1 MIVSELYTLIQ
12 VLIAAMLGNYV
23 SMGGNHLVN
32 AVSPPIGFVYAILA
46 VIAMFYPLS
55 GFLADVCC
63 GRFKTITVG
72 LNIILVSSIIVIV
85 TLTVW
90 ISILN
95 QHNLVFVPIKKSVPL
110 FVFGFS
116 AAFFIEIGYVLYQ
129 ANFIQFGLDQLIE
142 APSINLSL
150 FVHWAVWTD
159 TLGKSIVFVS
169 STVLS
174 CPRLYENL
182 KVKVGFYVIPIFLL
196 LCFPLL
202 MILTCWKRHWFYTE
216 PGQNNPYKTV
226 IKVLDFV
233 RKHKY
238 PLQRSAFTYCFNER
252 PSRIDY
258 AKERYGGPFTTE
270 QVEDVKTFVRILL
283 LLVSLGPIF
292 AMEFSYS
299 RVLGWVYSLL

>member
-1 MIVSELYTLIQ
+1 
-12 VLIAAMLGNYV
+12 MLQW
-23 SMGGNHLVN
+23 L
-32 AVSPPIGFVYAILA
+32 P
-46 VIAMFYPLS
+46 
-55 GFLADVCC
+55 D
-63 GRFKTITVG
+63 
-72 LNIILVSSIIVIV
+72 IILVSSIVVIV

-90 ISILN
+90 ISVLN
-95 QHNLVFVPIKKSVPL
+95 QRNLVFVPIKESVPL

-116 AAFFIEIGYVLYQ
+116 AAFFIVIGYVLYQ
-129 ANFIQFGLDQLIE
+129 ANFIQLGLDQLIE

-182 KVKVGFYVIPIFLL
+182 KVRVGFYVIPIFLL

-202 MILTCWKRHWFYTE
+202 MILTCWKRRWFYTE

-299 RVLGWVYSLL
+299 RVLGWVYSML